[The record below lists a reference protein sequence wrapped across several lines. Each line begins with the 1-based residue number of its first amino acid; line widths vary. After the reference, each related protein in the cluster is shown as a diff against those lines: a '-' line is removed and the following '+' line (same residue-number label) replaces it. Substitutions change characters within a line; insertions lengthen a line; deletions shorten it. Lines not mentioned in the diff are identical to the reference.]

1 MSVSQ
6 SFSRIVCI
14 NLDRRPDRWRRVRAR
29 FELHGIGPVERF
41 AAVDGAR
48 VAVPDVWR
56 GREGVYGCLRSH
68 MEVVAAARADG
79 VGDLLIF
86 EDDVEFAPDLISRFE
101 RAMAQLPDDW
111 DILYLGGIHAE
122 PPRPVGDSL
131 ARVSSTRSTFAYA
144 MRARAF
150 EAFQE
155 IDASRPVPV
164 DDQIAWQ
171 QRRLACYCIF
181 PHAAWVEPDH
191 SDIQG
196 REDNHWYIRESIV
209 LGEHC
214 MDDMDDAAALVI
226 PTRAPGWIR
235 GGKAQVNF
243 LIDHLRPHLRGL
255 SVILDDCASPGDPAE
270 LAMRAF
276 GRCDARIS
284 YILVAGSPVFLS
296 QRDIIA
302 AMQMC
307 RTHDVVFPF
316 QESVTL
322 DAEAV
327 GRILS
332 GRWMTVDPAR
342 YPRSRSPGLDPGWG
356 IFRRR
361 PSGTTVLD
369 ARPSVFQAPSV
380 ALRLAE
386 AGPRKAVA
394 LGPARSRRDDDHPG
408 RRDASRASDSC

>member
-1 MSVSQ
+1 MSIAR

-14 NLDRRPDRWRRVRAR
+14 NLDRRPDRWRRVRDRFAR
-29 FELHGIGPVERF
+29 HGIRPVERF
-41 AAVDGAR
+41 AAVDGSR
-48 VAVPDVWR
+48 VAVPEVWR

-68 MEVVAAARADG
+68 LDVVAAARAAG

-86 EDDVEFAPDLISRFE
+86 EDDVDFAPDLISKFE

-122 PPRPVGDSL
+122 PPRPVGDAL

-144 MRARAF
+144 IRARAF
-150 EAFQE
+150 AAFLE
-155 IDASRPVPV
+155 IDASLPVPV
-164 DDQIAWQ
+164 DDQLAGHQ
-171 QRRLACYCIF
+171 GRLACYCIF
-181 PHAAWVEPDH
+181 PHAAWVERDH

-196 REDNHWYIRESIV
+196 REDHHWYIRESIV
-209 LGEHC
+209 LGKHC
-214 MDDMDDAAALVI
+214 MDDMDDAVAVVI

-235 GGKAQVNF
+235 AGTTQVQF

-255 SVILDDCASPGDPAE
+255 SVVLDESPSPGEPSD
-270 LAMRAF
+270 LAARAF
-276 GRCDARIS
+276 GRCDAQIR
-284 YILVAGSPVFLS
+284 YVLVAGSPVFLS

-302 AMQMC
+302 AVQMC
-307 RTHDVVFPF
+307 RTYDVVIPF

-327 GRILS
+327 GRVLS

-342 YPRSRSPGLDPGWG
+342 YPRSPSPGPDPGWG
-356 IFRRR
+356 IFARR
-361 PSGTTVLD
+361 PPGTGAAV

-380 ALRLAE
+380 ALQLAE
-386 AGPRKAVA
+386 AGPREPDA
-394 LGPARSRRDDDHPG
+394 GRPAPSATREAPP
-408 RRDASRASDSC
+408 